1 MSLFIS
7 RPEVTPENY
16 PAVFEYY
23 DQRGPNPMFAKLGHL
38 AMSTVFKPFVT
49 MKPENEA
56 ILNSELTSSTR
67 MMVVSNHTKSETDQY
82 NLASSVR
89 QIPAINARTGF
100 ISIMGKMSLFNLPG
114 IWGTAKR
121 YAIDGLGGIPVAR
134 AKDVDPTDYPNI
146 DELRDA
152 IEEQRRN
159 SVLSRQLG
167 INKVVR
173 DELDIAGFA
182 EGERLKEGQDPRVVR
197 KLKTGFSQIHAELV
211 PATKVVVVTVGLF
224 NGDENIGYDTKRPD
238 MVFGKPLITDTRD
251 QTEFNELLKSNMQ
264 RDLTAAVEQRIQRSS
279 IPN

>member
-1 MSLFIS
+1 MSLIIH

-38 AMSTVFKPFVT
+38 AMSAVFKPHVT
-49 MKPENEA
+49 IKPEDQV
-56 ILNSELTSSTR
+56 ILDSELTGSTR
-67 MMVVSNHTKSETDQY
+67 MMVVSNHTNSENDQY

-89 QIPAINARTGF
+89 QIPAINDRTGF
-100 ISIMGKMSLFNLPG
+100 ISIMGKMSLFNRPG
-114 IWGTAKR
+114 LIGTAQR

-134 AKDVDPTDYPNI
+134 SKDVDPKDYNHI
-146 DELRDA
+146 EDLSSA
-152 IEEQRRN
+152 VEEQRRN
-159 SVLSRQLG
+159 SLLSRQLG

-173 DELDIAGFA
+173 DGFDIAGFA
-182 EGERLKEGQDPRVVR
+182 EGERLQEGQDPRVVR

-211 PATKVVVVTVGLF
+211 PDTKVVVVTVGLF

-251 QTEFNELLKSNMQ
+251 QTEFNELLKTNMQ
-264 RDLTAAVEQRIQRSS
+264 RDLTAAVEQRIQRTNYAS
-279 IPN
+279 